1 MNERVAPLRVLLA
14 VRSLYVIAV
23 VPGLVW
29 LAQLSALRPVL
40 LSLIFFS
47 AGRLAV
53 EILLI
58 EMIRRRHNWARF
70 VFAAT
75 AILSCASFIQLP
87 AKPLLSGVFLF
98 LEVLAT
104 ALLFGGAAERWF
116 YSPRD
121 SVRANPSRAFATA
134 ARSNPPAQTTRS
146 DETRVSSRWEIPVA
160 AVNIALIVVSVLSL
174 RFVLGFAAL
183 GVLMYFASE
192 GGGGANIVLIGFAAL
207 IAYLVL
213 LVVAI
218 TKWRRDR
225 YFHRTSATT
234 LAWALAPMLPVL
246 AFFGYNRNGACFLT
260 GVACRSQQVVQG
272 PPPAAPIRPIPPV
285 LPQSKPPTAAPD
297 KTNTVVEAKMPQ
309 VPAGVVLHFANNVMP
324 TDAVAVRT
332 RIGLAHECTVVE
344 VHKIPSFWKATTDAR
359 QRADKLQALAH
370 NCFSAQGLPDPDF
383 NQIGWGGRG

>member
-47 AGRLAV
+47 AGRLTV

-75 AILSCASFIQLP
+75 VILSCASFIQLP

-174 RFVLGFAAL
+174 RFIFGFAAL

-192 GGGGANIVLIGFAAL
+192 GGGPNIVLIGFAAL

-260 GVACRSQQVVQG
+260 GVACRSQQVAQG

-285 LPQSKPPTAAPD
+285 RPQSRPPTAAPD
-297 KTNTVVEAKMPQ
+297 KTNTVVETEMPQ
-309 VPAGVVLHFANNVMP
+309 VPGGVVLHFANNVMP
-324 TDAVAVRT
+324 ADAVAVRT

-344 VHKIPSFWKATTDAR
+344 VHKIPLFWKATTDAR